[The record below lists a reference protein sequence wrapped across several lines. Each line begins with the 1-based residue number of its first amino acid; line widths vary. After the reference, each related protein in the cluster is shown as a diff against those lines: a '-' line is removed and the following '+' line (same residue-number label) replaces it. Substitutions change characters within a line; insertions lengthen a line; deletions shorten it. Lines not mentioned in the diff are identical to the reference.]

1 MKILIWLLAILHIGL
16 GLRNLLNVAGVLQ
29 TSKYAPQSTLLF
41 GLLFLAM
48 GGAALYLMLVR
59 GQLKPAVW
67 ISLGPWI
74 LALVVMVIQLMTV
87 KYP

>member
-1 MKILIWLLAILHIGL
+1 MKILIWLFAILNLGL

-29 TSKYAPQSTLLF
+29 TSKYAPQTTLLF

-48 GGAALYLMLVR
+48 GGGALYMMLVR
-59 GQLKPAVW
+59 GQLRPALW

-74 LALVVMVIQLMTV
+74 LALVAMVIQLMTG